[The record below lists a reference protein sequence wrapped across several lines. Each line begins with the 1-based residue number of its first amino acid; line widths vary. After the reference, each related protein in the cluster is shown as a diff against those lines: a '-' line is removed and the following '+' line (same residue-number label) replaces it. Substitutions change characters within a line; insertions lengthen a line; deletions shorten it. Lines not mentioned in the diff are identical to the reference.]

1 MEHGSTTGLR
11 LCLKQQK
18 EINAHSRFSFS
29 FIFFPLSRI
38 VISNILSFDFI
49 SFKRT
54 SIILLSQ
61 ILFSTHLFFLSV
73 FCFEVPKF
81 CFFIYP
87 CVGSFRPLWLSEQES
102 VFTGAS
108 LCLVR
113 CCLSQRCHCFDH
125 VVFLLVFFYVDIGLH
140 HQFRLPCSISLF
152 FLLKLVKQTII
163 VIGKPFRLFAI
174 CFFHFL
180 LLSLNVQSFVRD
192 CF

>member
-81 CFFIYP
+81 CFFYSSMCRFFSSVVIVRTGK
-87 CVGSFRPLWLSEQES
+87 CIHRRIIVFSAMLFES
-102 VFTGAS
+102 AM
-108 LCLVR
+108 
-113 CCLSQRCHCFDH
+113 
-125 VVFLLVFFYVDIGLH
+125 
-140 HQFRLPCSISLF
+140 SLF
-152 FLLKLVKQTII
+152 
-163 VIGKPFRLFAI
+163 
-174 CFFHFL
+174 
-180 LLSLNVQSFVRD
+180 
-192 CF
+192 